1 MKFLTQMNKFT
12 RRRMRNIAI
21 TLIAIAILFAIVE
34 WMDRSLLHSSF
45 LTGYVLIGSLFLL
58 AAFGVR
64 KRLPMIGGIGS
75 AAFWMQ
81 MHIYVGLASFAI
93 FAAHIAFR
101 VPDGMLESILA
112 LLYLF
117 VFFSGIYGIYAT
129 RTIPRK
135 LSSVGEEV
143 IFERIP
149 TFKRA
154 LARHAQTIVLSACE
168 RTPVLANFYA
178 NRLSRFFEGRRS
190 LVYML
195 VPTGRTRR
203 QLIAEIEE
211 LDRFLAVEDRDISR
225 ELSMMVRKKDDLD
238 YHTVMQGR
246 LKTWLFAHIGM
257 TYSLL
262 IFSVVHGVLAHSFG
276 GGLG

>member
-154 LARHAQTIVLSACE
+154 LARHAQTIVLNACE

>member
-1 MKFLTQMNKFT
+1 MKFLTQMNKFS
-12 RRRMRNIAI
+12 RRRFRNIAI
-21 TLIAIAILFAIVE
+21 TLIAIAILFVVVE

-45 LTGYVLIGSLFLL
+45 LTGYILIGSLFLL
-58 AAFGVR
+58 AGFGIR

-81 MHIYVGLASFAI
+81 MHIYVGLASFAM
-93 FAAHIAFR
+93 FAAHVAFR
-101 VPDGMLESILA
+101 VPDGMMESILA

-135 LSSVGEEV
+135 LTSVGEEV

-149 TFKRA
+149 TFKRE
-154 LARHAQTIVLSACE
+154 LARHAQTIVLNACQ

-262 IFSVVHGVLAHSFG
+262 IFSVVHGVLAHAFG

>member
-1 MKFLTQMNKFT
+1 MKLLAQLSRFS
-12 RRRMRNIAI
+12 RRRTRNIAL
-21 TLIAIAILFAIVE
+21 TLIAVALLFVIVE
-34 WMDRSLLHSSF
+34 WMNRSLWHSSF
-45 LTGYVLIGSLFLL
+45 FTGYILTGSLFLL
-58 AAFGVR
+58 AGFGLR
-64 KRLPMIGGIGS
+64 KRLSMIGNIGT

-81 MHIYVGLASFAI
+81 LHIYVGLASFAM
-93 FAAHIAFR
+93 FAAHISFR
-101 VPDGMLESILA
+101 FPDGMLESILA
-112 LLYLF
+112 GLYLF
-117 VFFSGIYGIYAT
+117 VFFSGIYGIYVT

-135 LSSVGEEV
+135 LTSVGEEV

-149 TFKRA
+149 GFKRA
-154 LARHAQTIVLSACE
+154 LARHAQTLVLNACE

-211 LDRFLAVEDRDISR
+211 LDRFLAVEDRDIGR

-246 LKTWLFAHIGM
+246 LKTWLFAHIAM

-276 GGLG
+276 GGLR